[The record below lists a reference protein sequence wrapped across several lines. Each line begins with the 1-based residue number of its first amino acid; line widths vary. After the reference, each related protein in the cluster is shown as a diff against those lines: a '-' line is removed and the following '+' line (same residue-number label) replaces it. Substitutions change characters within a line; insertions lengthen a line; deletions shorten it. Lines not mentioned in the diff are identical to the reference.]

1 MSRPRR
7 PRPNRTAARRPSSRA
22 GARPGARRPTDR
34 SGTGSGSAP
43 TRGPAARTHRPD
55 PRAAPT
61 GSSLRRRVERW
72 SVRPLLALSA
82 APAFAP
88 AVLLAGLVV
97 AGAAVDGLTGG
108 LLLLL
113 PALFLGWL
121 TYLSWPA
128 VPWRGRAVRIV
139 SLVVVG
145 GLAAWK
151 LAGGDV

>member
-1 MSRPRR
+1 MSRPRK

-22 GARPGARRPTDR
+22 GGRPGARRPTDR
-34 SGTGSGSAP
+34 SGTGSAP
-43 TRGPAARTHRPD
+43 PRGPAARTHRPA
-55 PRAAPT
+55 PPATPT

-72 SVRPLLALSA
+72 SVRPLLTLSA
-82 APAFAP
+82 APAYAP

-97 AGAAVDGLTGG
+97 AGAALDGLTGG
-108 LLLLL
+108 LLLLV